1 MKTNLR
7 ADVAVLELQASVVH
21 LQNVNRL
28 CLPGELTY
36 ATEHDCDVSAW
47 TAVLPTE
54 VWAV

>member
-7 ADVAVLELQASVVH
+7 ADVAVLELQASVLH
-21 LQNVNRL
+21 LQNVNRV